1 MKINR
6 NMSAVIANNKLM
18 RTETRLQKSME
29 RLSSGLKLNSAEDNP
44 AGMAISNK
52 MRAQIDALNQ
62 AESNT
67 NDGVSLLQI
76 ADGALNEMTS
86 VLQRIRELSVQ
97 AASDTNTYEDKKSIQ
112 AEIEELK
119 NEIDRIAEDTE
130 YNTKTLLDGSSDTKV
145 YSSVTDANGTQLYT
159 DAVSRMYISDQVNP
173 GVYTVD
179 VAQPAENAKSTLSAV
194 YPVAADGTIA
204 INGINMNITANM
216 SEPEFTAAFREAA
229 EKAGVDVEFNGGTI
243 SLESRLY
250 GNEATLDIK
259 VSQSLSGLVTA
270 TGENTET
277 DEDGNTIYKNTGK
290 EVKINGLEGDFEN
303 VTYTTTGSKVVV
315 KGGSGFKMEFSV
327 SAELNDNS
335 TIDIKVTDIGRMEI
349 KSGANQYQ
357 TVGIRIPEMSSE
369 SLYIDEVDVT
379 VAGGADRAI
388 QTLDNAISK
397 LSETR
402 SRIGA
407 YQNRLE
413 YATASLAETGENLT
427 SAFSQLT
434 DVDMA
439 KEYTEYASQNILNQ
453 AGVSVLSQANE
464 LPQQVLSLLS

>member
-204 INGINMNITANM
+204 INGINMNVTANM

-290 EVKINGLEGDFEN
+290 DVQINGLEGDFEN
-303 VTYTTTGSKVVV
+303 VTYTTNGSKVVV

-327 SAELNDNS
+327 STELNDNS
-335 TIDIKVTDIGRMEI
+335 TIDIKVTEEMKKGFLNGVDLNDGVCKTAILEI
-349 KSGANQYQ
+349 
-357 TVGIRIPEMSSE
+357 
-369 SLYIDEVDVT
+369 
-379 VAGGADRAI
+379 
-388 QTLDNAISK
+388 
-397 LSETR
+397 
-402 SRIGA
+402 
-407 YQNRLE
+407 
-413 YATASLAETGENLT
+413 TGEYTSNVTLTEGRYHQIKRMFGCFDAKVTKLHRIRMGNLYLPEDLKPGE
-427 SAFSQLT
+427 SRELT
-434 DVDMA
+434 E
-439 KEYTEYASQNILNQ
+439 KEF
-453 AGVSVLSQANE
+453 E
-464 LPQQVLSLLS
+464 LLTKR